1 MNVLVVSPH
10 PDDES
15 IGCGGAIAAHVD
27 SGDQVTV
34 LWLTSGE
41 AGAGTDDT
49 DRATGLREGEALA
62 AAAVLGISGQVFLG
76 LPDGA
81 LDTAVPAAAGAV
93 AGLIEDLHPGIIYA
107 PHALE
112 NHPDHVAA
120 FGAAS
125 DGMAA
130 SHSGSILH
138 CYEVWTPL
146 TWFDVVLPIDDQMG
160 RKLEAVACYRSQLE
174 RFRFERAVEGLA
186 AYRGALA
193 GGCDYAEVFSCP

>member
-15 IGCGGAIAAHVD
+15 MGCGGAIALHRAD
-27 SGDQVTV
+27 GDHVTV

-41 AGAGTDDT
+41 AGAGEADP
-49 DRATGLREGEALA
+49 DRARLIREKEACD
-62 AAAVLGISGQVFLG
+62 AAAVLDLNDHAFLRQ
-76 LPDGA
+76 PDGA
-81 LDTAVPAAAGAV
+81 LESVAPAASAEIARV
-93 AGLIEDLHPGIIYA
+93 IAELQPEVVYA

-112 NHPDHVAA
+112 NHPDHSAA
-120 FGAAS
+120 FHATR
-125 DGMAA
+125 DGIVA
-130 SHSGSILH
+130 SGSGCLLY

-146 TWFDVVLPIDDQMG
+146 TWYDVVLPIDGQIK

-174 RFRFERAVEGLA
+174 RYRFDQAVEGLA

-193 GGCDYAEVFSCP
+193 GGCRYAEVFSCA